1 MYLSTIISS
10 KKVFKMS
17 RQKKINLLKF
27 LGIIVSGINVVISLM
42 IMLNKYQIRR
52 DKKKLAD
59 EGCALLGE
67 D

>member
-1 MYLSTIISS
+1 
-10 KKVFKMS
+10 MS

-59 EGCALLGE
+59 EGRAPLGE
-67 D
+67 DQYEAIEDCIF

>member
-59 EGCALLGE
+59 EGHAPLGE

>member
-1 MYLSTIISS
+1 
-10 KKVFKMS
+10 MS

-59 EGCALLGE
+59 EGRAPLSE
-67 D
+67 DQYEAIEDCIF

>member
-59 EGCALLGE
+59 EGCVPLGE

>member
-59 EGCALLGE
+59 ESHAPLGE

>member
-1 MYLSTIISS
+1 
-10 KKVFKMS
+10 MS
-17 RQKKINLLKF
+17 REKKINLLKF

-52 DKKKLAD
+52 DQKKLAD
-59 EGCALLGE
+59 EGHARVCE

>member
-1 MYLSTIISS
+1 
-10 KKVFKMS
+10 MS
-17 RQKKINLLKF
+17 REKKIDLLKF

-52 DKKKLAD
+52 DKKQLAD
-59 EGCALLGE
+59 EGHAPLGE

>member
-1 MYLSTIISS
+1 
-10 KKVFKMS
+10 MS

-59 EGCALLGE
+59 EGRAPLSE

>member
-59 EGCALLGE
+59 EGRAPLSE